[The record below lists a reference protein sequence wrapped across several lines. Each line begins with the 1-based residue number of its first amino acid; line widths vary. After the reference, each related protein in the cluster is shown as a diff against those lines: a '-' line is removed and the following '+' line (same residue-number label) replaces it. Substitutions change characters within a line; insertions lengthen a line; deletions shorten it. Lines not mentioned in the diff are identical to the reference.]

1 VVVEA
6 EAADEEGHHDV
17 EVRGHYRAYPVREVM
32 KRTGMP
38 EPCL

>member
-1 VVVEA
+1 MAVEA

-17 EVRGHYRAYPVREVM
+17 LLRSHHRPRSLQRVIG
-32 KRTGMP
+32 RTGMP